1 MGKSESSLTRGNQL
15 SEEAFWDKENGAIQI
30 LGQRHTAI
38 DAQSLCDFLD
48 SIVGIQVGEVI
59 MHSLEF
65 RLGKSDAAR
74 LKDERPNATLDECIE
89 QLAKS
94 DRLSGIGI
102 TSVTLAGNSQ
112 DSIRIEVT
120 NPSVKGSAG
129 AGKSFI
135 FSWWAGALSSL
146 LGSNFD
152 VNGVVYNEEK
162 NVIRCRI
169 VPR

>member
-1 MGKSESSLTRGNQL
+1 MGSESSLPKGGQL
-15 SEEAFWDKENGAIQI
+15 SEEAFWNKENGEIQI

-38 DAQSLCDFLD
+38 DAQSLCNFLD
-48 SIVGIQVGEVI
+48 SIVGTQVGEVI

-74 LKDERPNATLDECIE
+74 LKDERPNATLDECVE

-102 TSVTLAGNSQ
+102 TRVTLAGNSQ
-112 DSIRIEVT
+112 DSIRVEIT

-129 AGKSFI
+129 AAKSFI

-146 LGSNFD
+146 LGTNLD
-152 VNGVVYNEEK
+152 VNGVVYSEEK
-162 NVIRCRI
+162 NVIGCRI